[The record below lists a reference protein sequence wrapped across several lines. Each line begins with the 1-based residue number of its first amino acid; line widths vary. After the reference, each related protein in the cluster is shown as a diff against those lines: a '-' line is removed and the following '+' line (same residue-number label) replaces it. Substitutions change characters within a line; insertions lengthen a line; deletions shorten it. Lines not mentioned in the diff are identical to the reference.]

1 MTTMSNKSVTK
12 RKGFTIVELLVA
24 LALVLF
30 IMSIISQVFVDASEA
45 FRSARSKAELTEKLR
60 FITQTLR
67 ADLRSRHFEN
77 GRKLSDPDFWKIGP
91 PKSGYFRL
99 EQKLDYSSLDTKS
112 SVSGDNLYIG
122 KPDTGCL
129 IAFTSFLDGQNPG
142 SFHSV
147 NASANLATWLNG
159 GGFSPRDTRFE
170 ETNTFNSPDAEVA
183 WFMAPD
189 IAGFSSEYPMQDEPL
204 SPSPTMK
211 VYSLIRRVWPLAPE
225 RQRANSNTL
234 SVLADGVS
242 VNPFGFN
249 GGQWATDEPNTDVP
263 TRRALGQAY
272 YPGIGNAASWRA
284 AALNSTAVTSNDSA
298 FVIANNVLSFTVEVL
313 PENGPLFIPLKDL
326 RYFDITAGQQ
336 MAYLGSSSRVYD
348 TWSMRPLNS
357 GPGVV
362 EDYSQWMAPG
372 SLTSVPMLPATATP
386 GSLPPKLSA
395 IRVTIRLYDTNNALS
410 PSKTTWQATL
420 VEPL

>member
-1 MTTMSNKSVTK
+1 MITESNKRRTT
-12 RKGFTIVELLVA
+12 RQGFTIVELLVA

-67 ADLRSRHFEN
+67 SDLRSRHFEH
-77 GRKLSDPDFWKIGP
+77 GRKLSDSDFWRDGP
-91 PKSGYFRL
+91 PKTGYFRL
-99 EQKLDYSSLDTKS
+99 EQVNFSSP
-112 SVSGDNLYIG
+112 VSTVAGDSFPVGIPIDGNVL
-122 KPDTGCL
+122 
-129 IAFTSFLDGQNPG
+129 AFTSFLDGQNPG
-142 SFHSV
+142 SFHSI
-147 NASANLATWLNG
+147 NASANLTNWLNG

-225 RQRANSNTL
+225 KQRANSSTL

-249 GGQWATDEPNTDVP
+249 GGQWATEEPNTDVP

-272 YPGIGNAASWRA
+272 YPGIGNAASWRT
-284 AALNSTAVTSNDSA
+284 AALNGGAVTGNDSA

-313 PENGPLFIPLKDL
+313 PENGTQFIPLKDL
-326 RYFDITAGQQ
+326 RYFDFSAGPQ
-336 MAYLGSSSRVYD
+336 MAYLGSSPKVYD
-348 TWSMRPLNS
+348 TWSMHPFGS
-357 GPGVV
+357 GPGVDD
-362 EDYSQWMAPG
+362 DYSQWKVPASP
-372 SLTSVPMLPATATP
+372 SCVPMLPPNATL
-386 GSLPPKLSA
+386 GSLPPRITA
-395 IRVTIRLYDTNNALS
+395 IRVTVRLYDTNNALS

>member
-1 MTTMSNKSVTK
+1 MTTQTK
-12 RKGFTIVELLVA
+12 PIRKERPGFTIVELLVA

-60 FITQTLR
+60 FITQTIR

-77 GRKLSDPDFWKIGP
+77 GRKLSDSDFWQDGP
-91 PKSGYFRL
+91 PKAGYFRL
-99 EQKLDYSSLDTKS
+99 EQASFSSPVTTL
-112 SVSGDNLYIG
+112 SGDNFPLG
-122 KPDTGCL
+122 TPGDGNL
-129 IAFTSFLDGQNPG
+129 MAFTSFLDGQNPG
-142 SFHSV
+142 SFHSIS
-147 NASANLATWLNG
+147 ASNTLKTWLSS

-170 ETNTFNSPDAEVA
+170 DLSQNTFNSPDAEVA

-204 SPSPTMK
+204 SPFPTMK

-225 RQRANSNTL
+225 RQHAPSNRL

-242 VNPFGFN
+242 VTPFGFN
-249 GGQWATDEPNTDVP
+249 GGQWASEEPNTDVP
-263 TRRALGQAY
+263 TRRALGQSY
-272 YPGIGNAASWRA
+272 YPGVGNAASWRTTR
-284 AALNSTAVTSNDSA
+284 LNGSAVTPVNSSS
-298 FVIANNVLSFTVEVL
+298 FVVASNVLSFTVEVL
-313 PENGPLFIPLKDL
+313 PEYGSQFIPLKDL
-326 RYFDITAGQQ
+326 KYLDQSAGPQ
-336 MAYLGSSSRVYD
+336 MAFVSSPWVYD
-348 TWSMRPLNS
+348 TWSMRQIGS
-357 GPGVV
+357 GPGVTD
-362 EDYSQWMAPG
+362 DYSQWMTPGAP
-372 SLTSVPMLPATATP
+372 SSVPMLPATATQ
-386 GSLPPKLSA
+386 GSFPPRITA